1 MQQFTFFQNSLLKE
15 EIRRLEREEKREAE
29 LSNEKNME
37 YLKNVFVQFLKPES
51 VPAERGQLVIVLQR
65 VLHLSPNEV
74 DILKAAS
81 GEQKKEKR
89 LQERKKE
96 L

>member
-1 MQQFTFFQNSLLKE
+1 MLKD

-51 VPAERGQLVIVLQR
+51 VPAERDQLVVVIQR
-65 VLHLSPNEV
+65 VLHLSPKEV
-74 DILKAAS
+74 EILKAAS
-81 GEQKKEKR
+81 GEHATKKRKMCR
-89 LQERKKE
+89 AGRDRWLQS
-96 L
+96 